1 MDVHDAIRGMR
12 RPHVLVEMTIEVS
25 EATAFWLLWVAEMHG
40 DKPQNVAARILDD
53 VVREDELMHTQ
64 ETLQ

>member
-1 MDVHDAIRGMR
+1 MDVHDAIRSMR

-25 EATAFWLLWVAEMHG
+25 EATAFWLLWVAEQHG

-53 VVREDELMHTQ
+53 VVKADEQEHQ